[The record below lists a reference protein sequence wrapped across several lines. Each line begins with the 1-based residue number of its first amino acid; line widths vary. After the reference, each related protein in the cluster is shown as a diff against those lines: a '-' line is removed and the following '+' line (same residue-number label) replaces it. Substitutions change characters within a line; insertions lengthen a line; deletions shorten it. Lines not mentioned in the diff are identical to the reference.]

1 MVVSS
6 IPKFFPRPIA
16 IPLSFPPPLY
26 LKWVSTFSTI
36 ESSPRP
42 LQNLSSFLNG
52 RPSSSSLDCELS
64 VVSALKYCA
73 SSSAI
78 SSGQQIHAIVLK
90 YGFNSNTFILNSLIN
105 MYVKCGLLSS
115 ARLLFDSCSVLDS
128 VSCNIMMSGYVKLR
142 QLENARQLF
151 AKMPERG
158 CVSYTTMILGLAQ
171 NDCWGEAIEVFK
183 DMRSAGVAPNEV
195 TMASVMSACSHI
207 GGIWNCRMLHAL
219 VIKLHFFGLVLIST
233 NLLHMYC
240 VFSSL
245 KDTKRLFNEM
255 PVRNTVSWN
264 VMLKGYV
271 KSGLVD
277 QARELFE
284 RIPERDVFSWAI
296 MIDGFV
302 QMKRL
307 RKALLLYS
315 AMRKSDLHPNEVLIV
330 DLLSACGQ
338 SVSIEEGRQFH
349 SLIVKNGFVCFDFI
363 QATIISFYA
372 ACRRIDLAYLQYQM
386 SDKSHLT
393 SSNVM
398 IVGFTKNGMID
409 QARQIFDMM
418 PEKDVFSWST
428 MISGYAQNE
437 LPDVALDLFHGMID
451 SKVEPNEI
459 TMVSVFS
466 AIAALGKLP
475 EGRWAHEYVCNK
487 VIPLNDNLSAAIID
501 MYAKCGS
508 IDTALDVF
516 RQIKDKT
523 STVSPWNA
531 IICGLAMH
539 GHANLSLEIFS
550 NLQRRSIKL
559 NSITFLGVLSACCH
573 AGLVEV
579 GERYFWSMKTQHGVE
594 PNIKHYGCLVDL
606 LGRVGRLREA
616 EEIVRT
622 MPMKADVVIWG
633 TLLASSRTHGEVEIG
648 ERAAENLARLQ
659 PSHGPG
665 RVLLSNLYAD
675 AGLWEDAALVR
686 RAIQSQRMIRSPG
699 YSGVV

>member
-1 MVVSS
+1 
-6 IPKFFPRPIA
+6 
-16 IPLSFPPPLY
+16 
-26 LKWVSTFSTI
+26 
-36 ESSPRP
+36 
-42 LQNLSSFLNG
+42 
-52 RPSSSSLDCELS
+52 
-64 VVSALKYCA
+64 
-73 SSSAI
+73 
-78 SSGQQIHAIVLK
+78 
-90 YGFNSNTFILNSLIN
+90 
-105 MYVKCGLLSS
+105 MYVKCGLISD

-128 VSCNIMMSGYVKLR
+128 VCCNIMMYGYIKLR

-151 AKMPERG
+151 EKMPERG

-171 NDCWGEAIEVFK
+171 NDCWREAIEVFK

-207 GGIWNCRMLHAL
+207 GDIWNCWMLHAL
-219 VIKLHFFGLVLIST
+219 VIKLHFFDLVLVST

-240 VFSSL
+240 VCSRL
-245 KDTKRLFNEM
+245 KDARRLFSEM
-255 PVRNTVSWN
+255 PVRNTVTWN

-284 RIPERDVFSWAI
+284 KIPERDVISWAT

-307 RKALLLYS
+307 REALLMYS
-315 AMRKSDLHPNEVLIV
+315 AMRKSDMHPNEVMIV

-338 SVSIEEGRQFH
+338 SVSIDEGRQFH
-349 SLIVKNGFVCFDFI
+349 SLIVKNGFVCYDFI

-372 ACRRIDLAYLQYQM
+372 ACGRIDLAYLQYQM

-393 SSNVM
+393 SSNAL
-398 IVGFTKNGMID
+398 IVGFTKNKMID

-437 LPDVALDLFHGMID
+437 LPDMALELFHGMVV
-451 SKVEPNEI
+451 SGVEPNEI

-466 AIAALGKLP
+466 AIAALGKLL
-475 EGRWAHEYVCNK
+475 EGRWAHEHVCNK
-487 VIPLNDNLSAAIID
+487 AIPLNDNLSAAIID

-508 IDTALDVF
+508 INTALDVF
-516 RQIKDKT
+516 HQIRDKA

-550 NLQRRSIKL
+550 NLERRSIKL
-559 NSITFLGVLSACCH
+559 NSITFLGVLGACCH
-573 AGLVEV
+573 AGLVEL
-579 GERYFWSMKTQHGVE
+579 GERYFWSMKTVYGVE
-594 PNIKHYGCLVDL
+594 PNVKHYGCLVDL
-606 LGRVGRLREA
+606 LGRAGRLREA
-616 EEIVRT
+616 EETIRT

-633 TLLASSRTHGEVEIG
+633 TLLAACRTHREVEIG
-648 ERAAENLARLQ
+648 ERAAESLARLE

-675 AGLWEDAALVR
+675 VGLWEDASLVR
-686 RAIQSQRMIRSPG
+686 RAMQSQRMIRSPG
-699 YSGVV
+699 CSGVL

>member
-1 MVVSS
+1 MLVSS
-6 IPKFFPRPIA
+6 IPKFFFPRRIT
-16 IPLSFPPPLY
+16 IPLYP
-26 LKWVSTFSTI
+26 KWVSAFSTI
-36 ESSPRP
+36 GSSPRP
-42 LQNLSSFLNG
+42 LRNLSSFLNG
-52 RPSSSSLDCELS
+52 RPSSNCLDYELS
-64 VVSALKYCA
+64 LVSTLKYCA

-78 SSGQQIHAIVLK
+78 FPGQQIHVIVLK
-90 YGFNSNTFILNSLIN
+90 SGFNSNTFILNSLIN
-105 MYVKCGLLSS
+105 MYVKCGLLSD

-128 VSCNIMMSGYVKLR
+128 VSCNIMISGYVKLR

-151 AKMPERG
+151 DKMPERG

-171 NDCWGEAIEVFK
+171 NDCWREAIEVFK

-207 GGIWNCRMLHAL
+207 GDMWNCRMLHAL
-219 VIKLHFFGLVLIST
+219 VIKLHFFDLVLIST

-240 VFSSL
+240 VRSSL
-245 KDTKRLFNEM
+245 KDARRLFSEM

-271 KSGLVD
+271 KSGLLD
-277 QARELFE
+277 QARELFD
-284 RIPERDVFSWAI
+284 RIPERDVISWAT

-302 QMKRL
+302 QGKQL
-307 RKALLLYS
+307 REALLMYS
-315 AMRKSDLHPNEVLIV
+315 SMRKSDMHPNEVMIV

-338 SVSIEEGRQFH
+338 SVSIDEGRQFH
-349 SLIVKNGFVCFDFI
+349 SLMVKNGFVCYDFI

-372 ACRRIDLAYLQYQM
+372 ACGRIDLAYLQYQM
-386 SDKSHLT
+386 SDKSHLA
-393 SSNVM
+393 SSNAL
-398 IVGFTKNGMID
+398 IVGFTKNRMID

-418 PEKDVFSWST
+418 PKKDVFSWST

-437 LPDVALDLFHGMID
+437 LPDVALELFHRMVV
-451 SKVEPNEI
+451 SEVEPNEI
-459 TMVSVFS
+459 TMSSVFS
-466 AIAALGKLP
+466 AIAALGQLQ

-487 VIPLNDNLSAAIID
+487 AIPLNDNLSAAIID

-508 IDTALDVF
+508 INTALDVF
-516 RQIKDKT
+516 HQIRDKA

-539 GHANLSLEIFS
+539 GHANLSIKIFS
-550 NLQRRSIKL
+550 NLQRMSIKL
-559 NSITFLGVLSACCH
+559 NSITFLGVLGACCH
-573 AGLVEV
+573 AGLVEL
-579 GERYFWSMKTQHGVE
+579 GERCFWSMKTVHGIE

-616 EEIVRT
+616 EEIIRT

-633 TLLASSRTHGEVEIG
+633 TLLAACRTHGEVEIG
-648 ERAAENLARLQ
+648 ERAAESLARLE

-686 RAIQSQRMIRSPG
+686 KAMQSQKVIRSPG
-699 YSGVV
+699 CSGIV